1 MSATCNPVFK
11 VGISQLDSVVFC
23 VGNYGV
29 TVAVLAVAFLL
40 LLLMME
46 RRRRRE

>member
-23 VGNYGV
+23 IGNYGV
-29 TVAVLAVAFLL
+29 TVAILAVAFLL
-40 LLLMME
+40 LLMMTG
-46 RRRRRE
+46 RRRER